1 MQADAKPTAAPS
13 DDVAGS
19 EPALIKMNNQASSCA
34 EGLPATRMVEECT
47 MPMNDVASDLSESIT
62 QVADDVPVAQCEKNV
77 QDSAPA

>member
-19 EPALIKMNNQASSCA
+19 EPALIKMNNQASR
-34 EGLPATRMVEECT
+34 LECT
-47 MPMNDVASDLSESIT
+47 MPMSDVASDLSESIT